1 MAYVNPYQTLLRE
14 QINPMVMAFSPDQRP
29 DTDPFLSVLGK
40 EVVTGIQ
47 TDTAGRIDVFAFKS
61 QPAIIVGDKRAYKP
75 GTRDIGTGT
84 IKLQYYTE
92 QVVITEDELNRM
104 QQLGNASL
112 IQRNVEEQRRYN
124 NLYLINQIQKYAVD
138 PWAAVTT
145 STDYNKDLIGMF
157 ASSSTGTITDPA
169 DMNAAAGTP
178 LDLSSVVKLQG
189 SNQTA
194 NNITQIMGEVTKGF
208 TKVDFNSKVLF
219 PYSSIYVLVHPL
231 LGAILRGTTEL
242 LNSTTGQ
249 RGDSYANILRSM
261 GVTIVESVWADSDY
275 AAAEDGATQMKFF
288 TDPQQ
293 NFKWLANVPADGRDV
308 WSPWTDQ
315 MEKDEASGVQSIYYE
330 SHKSME
336 MGFFATPYYIF
347 SAAATATYLKAL
359 FVVTVTGYDNED

>member
-1 MAYVNPYQTLLRE
+1 MSYVNPYQTLLRE

-92 QVVITEDELNRM
+92 QVIVTEDELKRM
-104 QQLGNASL
+104 QENGSASL
-112 IQRNVEEQRRYN
+112 IGRNIDEQRRFN
-124 NLYLINQIQKYAVD
+124 NLYLISQIQKYAVD
-138 PWAAVTT
+138 PWGGVTT
-145 STDYNKDLIGMF
+145 STDYNKELIGMF
-157 ASSSTGTITDPA
+157 ASSSTGTLTDPA
-169 DMNAAAGTP
+169 DMNASAGTP
-178 LDLSSVVKLQG
+178 LDLSTTVKLQG

-194 NNITQIMGEVTKGF
+194 NNITAIMGEVTKGL
-208 TKVDFNSKVLF
+208 KKIDFNSKIAF
-219 PYSSIYVLVHPL
+219 PYSKIYVVVHPL
-231 LGAILRGTTEL
+231 LAAILRGTTEL

-249 RGDSYANILRSM
+249 RGDSYANILASM
-261 GVTIVESVWADSDY
+261 GVTLTESVWADSDY
-275 AAAEDGATQMKFF
+275 AAAEDGTTQMKFF

-293 NFKWLANVPADGRDV
+293 NFKWIANVPPAGTDV

-315 MEKDEASGVQSIYYE
+315 AEKDEASGNMSIYYE

-336 MGFFATPYYIF
+336 MGFFATPYYIY